1 MLLFSHWEISGRA
14 IVIRTGITF
23 TSSSHPLFLN
33 RDKPPPK
40 RMTIAYSRSSPPD
53 QMAHGL
59 SPPAQ
64 FHRNSHSPVAAR
76 TSPTSPFRRVSASRG
91 SDHPDNKNS
100 GQWPGRYGHSM
111 GFGSSNERGGIE
123 EEAVDDSSP
132 VDTPE
137 SQSTAEKRRKPAL
150 KLEEAG
156 SSKKPR
162 CMSKKRELE
171 LRLTHSG
178 RPSYT
183 RHLPRRRSM

>member
-1 MLLFSHWEISGRA
+1 
-14 IVIRTGITF
+14 
-23 TSSSHPLFLN
+23 
-33 RDKPPPK
+33 
-40 RMTIAYSRSSPPD
+40 MTIAYSTRQSTPD

-76 TSPTSPFRRVSASRG
+76 ISPTSPLRRVSASRG
-91 SDHPDNKNS
+91 SDHPDNKTPA

-137 SQSTAEKRRKPAL
+137 SQTTAEKRRKPAL

-162 CMSKKRELE
+162 RKLKQIYLFMRANC
-171 LRLTHSG
+171 SG
-178 RPSYT
+178 RPPHP
-183 RHLPRRRSM
+183 RHLPWRRSMQWCRRKSWM

>member
-1 MLLFSHWEISGRA
+1 
-14 IVIRTGITF
+14 
-23 TSSSHPLFLN
+23 
-33 RDKPPPK
+33 
-40 RMTIAYSRSSPPD
+40 MTIAYSTRQSTPD

-76 TSPTSPFRRVSASRG
+76 TSPTSPLRRVSASRG
-91 SDHPDNKNS
+91 SDHPDTKTPA

-137 SQSTAEKRRKPAL
+137 SQTTAEKRRKPAL

-162 CMSKKRELE
+162 CTSDHLELE
-171 LRLTHSG
+171 LTYSG

-183 RHLPRRRSM
+183 RYLPWRRSMQWCRRKSWM